1 MYCYTVFLTSL
12 LRFYSSYV
20 MKSYSSFGRQGDLLE
35 QLKAQLLRE
44 QAGVDFSDIKQ
55 GENAMS
61 STGGDGSSF
70 PTDELPHM
78 VPKTTL
84 IGDQRSTVDSTFQV
98 QDLKAKNVNKRAKVR
113 SIASSTSYRAMGE
126 YDRDYMYDENSR
138 DFTDDM
144 NKKDEVEVG
153 DVSRSGKQLSTTRTI
168 VTIPLDLTD
177 SGSAVHVMSELKR
190 MGIDDKVGFR
200 ITWALA

>member
-1 MYCYTVFLTSL
+1 MYCYTVFLTSP

-61 STGGDGSSF
+61 STSGDENTF
-70 PTDELPHM
+70 PTEELPHM

>member
-12 LRFYSSYV
+12 LKFYSSYV
-20 MKSYSSFGRQGDLLE
+20 IKSYSSFGRQGDLLE

-61 STGGDGSSF
+61 STGGDEKTF
-70 PTDELPHM
+70 PTEELPHM

>member
-1 MYCYTVFLTSL
+1 
-12 LRFYSSYV
+12 
-20 MKSYSSFGRQGDLLE
+20 
-35 QLKAQLLRE
+35 
-44 QAGVDFSDIKQ
+44 
-55 GENAMS
+55 MS
-61 STGGDGSSF
+61 STGGDEKTF
-70 PTDELPHM
+70 PTEELPHM

-200 ITWALA
+200 ITWALD

>member
-1 MYCYTVFLTSL
+1 MLD
-12 LRFYSSYV
+12 
-20 MKSYSSFGRQGDLLE
+20 RQGDLLE

-61 STGGDGSSF
+61 SRGSDDNS
-70 PTDELPHM
+70 LPSEDSSM
-78 VPKTTL
+78 RAPQTL
-84 IGDQRSTVDSTFQV
+84 LMGDQRSTLDSNCQV
-98 QDLKAKNVNKRAKVR
+98 QDLKAKSVNKRAKVR

-138 DFTDDM
+138 DFSDDL
-144 NKKDEVEVG
+144 NKNDEIEVG
-153 DVSRSGKQLSTTRTI
+153 DILRSGKQMPTTRTI

-190 MGIDDKVGFR
+190 MGIEDKVGFMVTLTIACIEVKAR
-200 ITWALA
+200 CDE

>member
-1 MYCYTVFLTSL
+1 MD
-12 LRFYSSYV
+12 
-20 MKSYSSFGRQGDLLE
+20 RQGDLLE

-61 STGGDGSSF
+61 SRGSDDNS
-70 PTDELPHM
+70 LPSEDSSM
-78 VPKTTL
+78 RAPQSL
-84 IGDQRSTVDSTFQV
+84 FMGDQRSTLDSNCQV
-98 QDLKAKNVNKRAKVR
+98 QDLKAKSVNKRAKVR
-113 SIASSTSYRAMGE
+113 SITSSTSYRAMGK

-138 DFTDDM
+138 DFSDDL
-144 NKKDEVEVG
+144 NKNDEIEVG
-153 DVSRSGKQLSTTRTI
+153 DILRSGKQMPTTRTI

-190 MGIDDKVGFR
+190 MGIEDKVGFM
-200 ITWALA
+200 ITLTIACLEVKARCDE